1 MKLSRK
7 QIALFFA
14 AMPFAVVLILSF
26 IPNIKVNAIAILLM
40 YLFLLT
46 WLGFAFFFWVR
57 WIARTAERAGRSYVG
72 FMIFGILLPVIASIV
87 VLILKPEKVSES
99 TN

>member
-1 MKLSRK
+1 MSWKM
-7 QIALFFA
+7 ILFYFA
-14 AMPFAVVLILSF
+14 AIPFAL
-26 IPNIKVNAIAILLM
+26 VNLLFLVPSATVNVIAIILL